1 MAGVN
6 AADKILW
13 MADCYL
19 LAKRFP
25 DSATWLSLLE
35 LKQKRPSNNI
45 NPLNYWLWMEIWQAA
60 QSEQNTIVK

>member
-1 MAGVN
+1 MTGLD

-25 DSATWLSLLE
+25 DPVTWLSLLQS
-35 LKQKRPSNNI
+35 KSKKSSTDI
-45 NPLNYWLWMEIWQAA
+45 NPLNYWLWMEIWKAA
-60 QSEQNTIVK
+60 QSEQGVVAK